1 MVRSFALL
9 VLVVAGLIAPLAAS
23 AQSQAGEVRLLA
35 SGSDCADCIWL
46 QLTGPVD
53 EQTEEAL
60 RDALFQFGFV
70 NEVHLDSGGGDL
82 QVALRIGK
90 LFRELKIRAVV
101 AGAKPQLEAGR
112 DGLASVTDGDCLSA
126 CVYLLAGGIE
136 RLSIADSRIGV
147 HRFRLAGDEP
157 ADDPLSLGQTQ
168 TGQLVAYLRMMNV
181 DPILVSYSSM
191 IASGEMGIVDTE
203 TALETSLLT
212 RKPVQVSELAETSSG
227 GISTSSLDPFGDEV
241 RTPPNSR
248 SACNE
253 PIVVS
258 EGRTPRD
265 DQAAIV
271 GNRFWRKMCNLYF
284 DGPRTQEYWDVIY
297 EEIKEPPTDEMI
309 STMKETT
316 VTYGL
321 MAVEQRT
328 ARQR

>member
-1 MVRSFALL
+1 
-9 VLVVAGLIAPLAAS
+9 
-23 AQSQAGEVRLLA
+23 
-35 SGSDCADCIWL
+35 
-46 QLTGPVD
+46 
-53 EQTEEAL
+53 
-60 RDALFQFGFV
+60 
-70 NEVHLDSGGGDL
+70 
-82 QVALRIGK
+82 
-90 LFRELKIRAVV
+90 
-101 AGAKPQLEAGR
+101 
-112 DGLASVTDGDCLSA
+112 
-126 CVYLLAGGIE
+126 
-136 RLSIADSRIGV
+136 
-147 HRFRLAGDEP
+147 
-157 ADDPLSLGQTQ
+157 
-168 TGQLVAYLRMMNV
+168 
-181 DPILVSYSSM
+181 M